1 MFFFLFKSVSGQCIG
16 TPKSSSGD
24 RAFLIRAKNPL
35 PSAVPRLLS
44 PPTHR
49 KERCSKHIFLQ
60 KSLFFCVFK
69 SIYTHSHIVST
80 MNRALGRLSNIAGLS
95 AAGLGAVNFCL
106 YNVDGGERA
115 VMFDSLRNGI
125 LPHVINEGTHFYI
138 PGIQRPQIIEIR
150 TKPREIPSV
159 TGTKDLQMVNI
170 KLRVLWRPIVEELPT
185 LYRELGTDFDDRVL
199 PSIGNEVLKSVV
211 AQYNAEE
218 LLSKRAE
225 VSARIKQGL
234 TERAKHFH
242 LTLDD
247 VAITHLTFGKE
258 FMRAIEAKQVAS
270 QEAERQQW
278 VVKKAEQERQAVV
291 TRAEGE
297 SEAAAIITRAME
309 KTGNAIIEVR
319 RIDAAKE
326 IAAKLANSRNITYLP
341 GGSGG
346 GDHGGAHGGSS
357 SPGLLLNIDK

>member
-1 MFFFLFKSVSGQCIG
+1 MDK
-16 TPKSSSGD
+16 
-24 RAFLIRAKNPL
+24 A
-35 PSAVPRLLS
+35 LS
-44 PPTHR
+44 
-49 KERCSKHIFLQ
+49 K
-60 KSLFFCVFK
+60 
-69 SIYTHSHIVST
+69 
-80 MNRALGRLSNIAGLS
+80 LSGLS
-95 AAGLGAVNFCL
+95 GVLAVGAFTVNSCL
-106 YNVDGGERA
+106 YTVDGGERA
-115 VMFDSLRNGI
+115 VLFDTLRGGI
-125 LPHVINEGTHFYI
+125 LPDVRGEGTHFII
-138 PGIQRPQIIEIR
+138 PVIQRPVILDVR

-170 KLRVLWRPIVEELPT
+170 KLRVLWRPVIDELPR

-225 VSARIKQGL
+225 VSERIKAEL
-234 TERAKHFH
+234 LKRAEHFH

-247 VAITHLTFGKE
+247 VAITHLTFGRE
-258 FMRAIEAKQVAS
+258 YMRAIEAKQVAS

-291 TRAEGE
+291 MRAEGE
-297 SEAAAIITRAME
+297 AEAALIITDAME

-326 IAAKLANSRNITYLP
+326 IAGKLASSRNIVYLP
-341 GGSGG
+341 GGGTTGEGNSN
-346 GDHGGAHGGSS
+346 